1 MYSYLVCQI
10 AEVERLISKFVGRET
25 PDGVQPAE
33 FSQNKAKTIKQRTVR
48 GVKISTCWNGWCDM
62 KWFNGCKISLVLI
75 GFMVSLMVDGE
86 GRAKAD
92 FVIGTPTQLCGYPVG
107 HSLNE
112 TFWVAQPLV
121 DLDLNGDRKV
131 DLADFCKLAKYW
143 LQNEPSVDI
152 APVPFGD
159 GIVDIQDV
167 VVFAEYWLKDFRLV
181 AHWKLDET
189 EGSIAHDS
197 VGNHDAFLLGPV
209 WQPTGGKVNGALE
222 FEGIGDLAWTNFVL
236 NPADGTFSVFAWI
249 KGGKPGEVII
259 SQMDRD
265 WFGTPWHWADLV
277 NGRLVTSLMD
287 PMDPNRLLVS
297 DFVITDGTWHHI
309 GLVWDGSRRH
319 LYADGSE
326 VATDTDDLLGIS
338 SSDGDLYFGAGKT
351 FDAASF
357 WSGLID
363 DVCIYDQALSAEE
376 IGEMAQ

>member
-1 MYSYLVCQI
+1 
-10 AEVERLISKFVGRET
+10 
-25 PDGVQPAE
+25 
-33 FSQNKAKTIKQRTVR
+33 
-48 GVKISTCWNGWCDM
+48 M
-62 KWFNGCKISLVLI
+62 KWFDGSRISLILL
-75 GFMVSLMVDGE
+75 GFVVGLVIDG
-86 GRAKAD
+86 GSAKAD
-92 FVIGTPTQLCGYPVG
+92 FVIGTLAQLRGYSAVQ
-107 HSLNE
+107 SLNE
-112 TFWVAQPLV
+112 PFWIAQPLV

-152 APVPFGD
+152 APVPLGD

-167 VVFAEYWLKDFRLV
+167 AVFAEYWLKDFRLV

-189 EGSIAHDS
+189 AGSIAHDS

-209 WQPTGGKVNGALE
+209 WQPAGGKANGALE

-236 NPADGTFSVFAWI
+236 NPADGAFSVFAWI
-249 KGGKPGEVII
+249 KGGKPEEVII

-265 WFGTPWHWADLV
+265 WFGTPWHWADPL

-309 GLVWDGSRRH
+309 GLVWDGLHRH

-326 VATDTDDLLGIS
+326 VATDTDDLLGI

-363 DVCIYDQALSAEE
+363 DVRIYDAALSAEE
-376 IGEMAQ
+376 IEALAR

>member
-1 MYSYLVCQI
+1 
-10 AEVERLISKFVGRET
+10 
-25 PDGVQPAE
+25 
-33 FSQNKAKTIKQRTVR
+33 
-48 GVKISTCWNGWCDM
+48 M
-62 KWFNGCKISLVLI
+62 KWFDGCKISLVLL
-75 GFMVSLMVDGE
+75 GLVVGLMVDSGS
-86 GRAKAD
+86 AKAD
-92 FVIGTPTQLCGYPVG
+92 FVIGAPTRLRGYPMY

-112 TFWVAQPLV
+112 PFWVTQPLV
-121 DLDLNGDRKV
+121 NVDFNGDRKV
-131 DLADFCKLAKYW
+131 DLADFCKLAQYW
-143 LQNEPSVDI
+143 LQNEQSVDI
-152 APVPFGD
+152 APAPFGD

-167 VVFAEYWLKDFRLV
+167 AVFGEYWLKDFRLV
-181 AHWKLDET
+181 AHWKLDEK

-209 WQPTGGKVNGALE
+209 WQPAGGKVNGALE

-236 NPADGTFSVFAWI
+236 DPADGAFSVFAWI

-265 WFGTPWHWADLV
+265 WFGTPWHWADSQ
-277 NGRLVTSLMD
+277 NGRLVTSLMAIGA
-287 PMDPNRLLVS
+287 PQDPNRLNWLLES
-297 DFVITDGTWHHI
+297 DFVITDDTWHHI

-326 VATDTDDLLGIS
+326 VATDIDDWLDLN

-363 DVCIYDQALSAEE
+363 DVRIYDQALGAEE
-376 IGEMAQ
+376 IREMAQ

>member
-1 MYSYLVCQI
+1 
-10 AEVERLISKFVGRET
+10 
-25 PDGVQPAE
+25 
-33 FSQNKAKTIKQRTVR
+33 
-48 GVKISTCWNGWCDM
+48 M
-62 KWFNGCKISLVLI
+62 KWFNSCRNKLVLLVFI
-75 GFMVSLMVDGE
+75 VILMVDIGGE
-86 GRAKAD
+86 AKAD
-92 FVIGTPTQLCGYPVG
+92 FVISIPSQRFGYSEGDSLIVPFGVTQP
-107 HSLNE
+107 H
-112 TFWVAQPLV
+112 V
-121 DLDLNGDRKV
+121 DLDFNGDRKV
-131 DLADFCKLAKYW
+131 DLADFCRLAQYW

-152 APVPFGD
+152 APVPLGD

-167 VVFAEYWLKDFRLV
+167 AVFAEYWLKDFRLL

-197 VGNHDAFLLGPV
+197 IGNHDAFLLGSV
-209 WQPTGGKVNGALE
+209 WQPADGRVDGALR
-222 FEGIGDLAWTNFVL
+222 FEEIGDLAWTNFVL
-236 NPADGTFSVFAWI
+236 NPADGAFSVFAWI

-265 WFGTPWHWADLV
+265 WFGTPWYWADSV
-277 NGRLVTSLMD
+277 DGRLVTSLMEMDQED
-287 PMDPNRLLVS
+287 PNHTNRLLVS

-338 SSDGDLYFGAGKT
+338 TNGDLYFGAGKN

-363 DVCIYDQALSAEE
+363 DVRIYDQALSAEE
-376 IGEMAQ
+376 IGEMTQ